1 MSDSPDHTGT
11 LPGRRG
17 AGRLF
22 GTRALAI
29 AGLVAAVAG
38 LVAGMF
44 GEAWL
49 PLDVLAHFRVHFIG
63 GAIVFAVAAL
73 LPRLRALF
81 AIGGLILVVIGI
93 GLWEPAKRWAGIGQT
108 PA

>member
-63 GAIVFAVAAL
+63 GATVFAVAAL

-81 AIGGLILVVIGI
+81 ALGGALPVGI
-93 GLWEPAKRWAGIGQT
+93 GRWLGEPGHAVAG
-108 PA
+108 